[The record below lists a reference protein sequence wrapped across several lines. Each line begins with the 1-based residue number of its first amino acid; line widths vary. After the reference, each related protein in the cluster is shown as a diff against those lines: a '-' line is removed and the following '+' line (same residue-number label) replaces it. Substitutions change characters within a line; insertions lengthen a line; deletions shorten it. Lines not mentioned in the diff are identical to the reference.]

1 MKVFYSGQKG
11 QAAECCPAGFSAEIW
26 FRISIRLQFY
36 SKAELN
42 PLPGSSGKYWAEKL
56 RSVARSAASE
66 GREGREDVPSPH
78 FSEYEKKKKDRL
90 PATKMANVVPHGGA
104 CAEVRS
110 L

>member
-78 FSEYEKKKKDRL
+78 FSI
-90 PATKMANVVPHGGA
+90 N
-104 CAEVRS
+104 
-110 L
+110 